1 MREHERIVFRSIFR
15 IKVRLRGSRSLLGY
29 VGDISFGGLRLI
41 CDEPIEPGRRFEI
54 DVSMRDG
61 EGQVHQAS
69 AEVICQWTR
78 ENPRTG
84 HQESGVALEKIS
96 ASFHALVKRIRA
108 QRKLPAEESSSE
120 PSA

>member
-96 ASFHALVKRIRA
+96 ASFHALVQRIRT
-108 QRKLPAEESSSE
+108 QRKLPAEESSSQ